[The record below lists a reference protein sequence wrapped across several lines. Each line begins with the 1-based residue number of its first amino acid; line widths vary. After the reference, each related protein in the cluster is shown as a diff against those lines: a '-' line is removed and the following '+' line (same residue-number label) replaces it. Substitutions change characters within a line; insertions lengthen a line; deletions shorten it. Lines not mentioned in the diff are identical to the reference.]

1 MTDLNRSSSTPP
13 AAAAPSYQY
22 AVIAGKKLAYIDQ
35 GQGFPVLLG
44 HSYLWDAAMW
54 QPQIDALSQHFRVIA
69 PDLWGHGL
77 SESPPDGT
85 EGLNDLARHHL
96 ALLDALSIQECH
108 VVGLSVGGMWGAA
121 MARLA
126 PERVRKLV
134 MMDTYVGPEP
144 APSQAKYLGL
154 LRQIEVDGAL
164 SGALLDIVVPMFF
177 SPQTDPASP
186 LCQAFRASLAALP
199 ADRITDSIVPL
210 GRLIFTRPDLRPGL
224 SGLNAAN
231 TLVMVGEND
240 IPRPVREAAEMADL
254 VGCPLRTIVS
264 AGHISNLENP
274 QSVTRALLDFL
285 LNGH

>member
-1 MTDLNRSSSTPP
+1 MTEPNRS
-13 AAAAPSYQY
+13 PSCQFTT
-22 AVIAGKKLAYIDQ
+22 VGGKKLAYIEQ

-44 HSYLWDAAMW
+44 HSYLWNATMW
-54 QPQIDALSQHFRVIA
+54 QPQIDALSRHFHVIA

-77 SESPPDGT
+77 SDAPPDGT
-85 EGLNDLARHHL
+85 EGLHDLARHHL
-96 ALLDALSIQECH
+96 ALLDALSIDACH
-108 VVGLSVGGMWGAA
+108 VVGLSVGGMWAAA
-121 MARLA
+121 MMELA

-134 MMDTYVGPEP
+134 LMDTYLGPEP

-154 LRQIEVDGAL
+154 LRQLEADRAL

-177 SPQTDPASP
+177 SPRTDPASP

-199 ADRITDSIVPL
+199 ADRIADSIVPL

-224 SGLNAAN
+224 SDLDADT

-240 IPRPVREAAEMADL
+240 IPRPPREAAEMADL
-254 VGCPLRTIVS
+254 IGCPLRTIVN

-274 QSVTRALLDFL
+274 QSVNRALLDFL
-285 LNGH
+285 LKGH